1 MANVILPFY
10 ILLPGQ
16 LVIEQSPQDAVK
28 VIKEGQV
35 EKKGHNAAFMM
46 WPR

>member
-1 MANVILPFY
+1 MANVILLSYLFLPG
-10 ILLPGQ
+10 ILL
-16 LVIEQSPQDAVK
+16 IERSPQDAVK
-28 VIKEGQV
+28 VIKEGQI